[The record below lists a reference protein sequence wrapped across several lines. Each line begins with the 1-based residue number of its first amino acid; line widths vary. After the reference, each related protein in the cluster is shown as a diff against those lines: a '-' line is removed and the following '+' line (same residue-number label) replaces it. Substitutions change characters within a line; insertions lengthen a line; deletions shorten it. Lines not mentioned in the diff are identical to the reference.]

1 MAAICGMS
9 EYLDPPLR
17 SRRRR
22 GTHPHLLG
30 RERIVPGLRHRWIQG
45 ETPHHPTAA
54 AAETI
59 DLSGCTSPSPI
70 LLSIVIRRGAW
81 VAAGS
86 SIGASTSRETYTLR
100 RRRGEAA
107 GRRRRCS
114 LILTCL
120 LASCTLDARRS
131 DVAVWALCARAS
143 ANTVRARVGYRA
155 PTALKY
161 VSAGVL
167 PIRAGGRFG
176 VGSGPSSTR
185 LVVRKA
191 ARRDRRCFR
200 LAGGPLASATSTC
213 LAAGGGE
220 RDHRYCIWRRVLVF
234 GGAGRVPRRSFSWR
248 DTRER
253 VGAEDGAHRVL
264 SCGGGAGGSV
274 SPTRMARIATC
285 RGYPDTPKPPAS
297 SFQADDLV
305 TF

>member
-1 MAAICGMS
+1 
-9 EYLDPPLR
+9 LD
-17 SRRRR
+17 S
-22 GTHPHLLG
+22 
-30 RERIVPGLRHRWIQG
+30 
-45 ETPHHPTAA
+45 
-54 AAETI
+54 
-59 DLSGCTSPSPI
+59 
-70 LLSIVIRRGAW
+70 W
-81 VAAGS
+81 VSGS

-264 SCGGGAGGSV
+264 SCGGGAGVGRVPFYALFSTQRRAV
-274 SPTRMARIATC
+274 CRRRGWRASRPVGGTRIHQSRRRPLFRQTILLHSNNKFIHIFFLFTLATTTPRTPSASASPTPRNPVWQPLDASARYNYHGTII
-285 RGYPDTPKPPAS
+285 RKL
-297 SFQADDLV
+297 FVHRL
-305 TF
+305 